1 MQSLVLFNNAG
12 IDAPELSEMWLAVDR
27 GENPLTLSS
36 PEDFDRLLSFTSH
49 KPPYVPWP
57 VKGVLANQI
66 YENAAFNRYIFKA
79 LRDDRYVPLE
89 PLLGDIRQPV
99 LVIWG
104 EYDRVLDVSSVDVM
118 QPLLPHA
125 KFIVMPNT
133 GHLPMI
139 ERPTETAAYYLE
151 FLAEL

>member
-1 MQSLVLFNNAG
+1 M
-12 IDAPELSEMWLAVDR
+12 PTLAKHV
-27 GENPLTLSS
+27 
-36 PEDFDRLLSFTSH
+36 
-49 KPPYVPWP
+49 
-57 VKGVLANQI
+57 A
-66 YENAAFNRYIFKA
+66 A
-79 LRDDRYVPLE
+79 LRDERYVPLE

-125 KFIVMPNT
+125 NFIVMPNT

-139 ERPTETAAYYLE
+139 ERPTQTATYYLE
-151 FLAEL
+151 FLAKL